1 MLYLD
6 TAALVKLVRREP
18 ESDALVD
25 WLSER
30 VAQPWVTSVL
40 AEVELGRAL
49 RRTGPDLLSA
59 VPALL
64 ARLYRCE
71 IDATVRAT
79 AAAYP
84 DPALRALDAIHLA
97 TAEVVLRRRTVRV
110 RHLRPP
116 TARRRPAPPPHH
128 GGTRPRRMMRPPPVT
143 GSTTWAGTGCGSSV
157 RTAIWTTP
165 GASTRS

>member
-1 MLYLD
+1 VLYLD

-25 WLSER
+25 WLSGRTAE
-30 VAQPWVTSVL
+30 PWVTSVL

-49 RRTGPDLLSA
+49 RRTEPDLLSA

-71 IDATVRAT
+71 IDTTVRAT

-84 DPALRALDAIHLA
+84 DPALRTLDAIHLA
-97 TAEVVLRRRTVRV
+97 TAHVVLGDEDLTFVTYDRRLLAAARSAGLRV
-110 RHLRPP
+110 E
-116 TARRRPAPPPHH
+116 A
-128 GGTRPRRMMRPPPVT
+128 
-143 GSTTWAGTGCGSSV
+143 
-157 RTAIWTTP
+157 P
-165 GASTRS
+165 GAP

>member
-25 WLSER
+25 WLSPR
-30 VAQPWVTSVL
+30 VAEAWVTSVL

-49 RRTGPDLLSA
+49 RRTEPDLLSA
-59 VPALL
+59 VPALV

-79 AAAYP
+79 AAAYT
-84 DPALRALDAIHLA
+84 DAALRTPDAIHLA
-97 TAEVVLRRRTVRV
+97 TAQVVLGDEDLTFVTYDRRLLAAARARG
-110 RHLRPP
+110 LR
-116 TARRRPAPPPHH
+116 AE
-128 GGTRPRRMMRPPPVT
+128 
-143 GSTTWAGTGCGSSV
+143 
-157 RTAIWTTP
+157 TP
-165 GASTRS
+165 GLAP